1 MSAPT
6 VILLI
11 WLVIIVFAL
20 GIPLVVAYRAARQ
33 DRRRMMADGAS
44 AQGLISRITSKN
56 DSSTVYFSF
65 QPTSATSP
73 TEGRQVTTRAAV
85 ERLGL
90 MAGSS
95 VQVQYLPKWA
105 SWGFLPALTYAERCL
120 AAFAKSK
127 DRDETPD
134 TRPPLFY
141 VSYRPVAKSLRWMGG
156 GDVMVT
162 DQVARFWAYRRRV
175 FWFPSIDQR
184 EFARNRIVDVE
195 QHDKA
200 VRLAAIDEHGTRQ
213 IVQLQ
218 LVTAADAQALAR
230 LLPETKTETYVPA
243 LAESAQF
250 VTALSRLT
258 PHPYVTPTLIGINA
272 IMFVIVVA
280 SGGGLFVPNPE
291 TMIRFG
297 TDYTPLTLAGQWWR
311 LLTSI
316 FLHFGLMH
324 VAFNM
329 LALYVNGRMAERIYG
344 SARYLVIYL
353 VAGVTGS
360 LASLLWHPLVNGAGA
375 SGAIFGILGA
385 LLAFFVK
392 KESGVPTSVIKV
404 QRNSAMVFIAY
415 NLLYG
420 AGIQGVDNAAHL
432 GGLIGGLIMGYIL
445 SRPLTADRNQRA
457 WTQQWVATFAV
468 CGSATLLTVHLFM
481 NGTLAPRQAA
491 DSRGNPIPLAGI
503 VPAARSLG
511 GFHIGMTPDEV
522 RKIKGSP
529 ITQTNKEWVYNAI
542 DDTHD
547 AVISVHFSQGPNGL
561 PDSVYSIDF
570 TGHDS
575 DSAPPEIPFLNSF
588 RKEDVIHKYGE
599 PLTSRELQN
608 GWEYVW
614 FRNGIYIYTLNDK
627 VFSYGV
633 FDLSRLVN

>member
-1 MSAPT
+1 MSAPII
-6 VILLI
+6 ILLI
-11 WLVIIVFAL
+11 WLVIIVFVL

-44 AQGLISRITSKN
+44 AQALIARITSKN
-56 DSSTVYFSF
+56 DRSTVYFSF
-65 QPTSATSP
+65 QPTTATSSV
-73 TEGRQVTTRAAV
+73 EGNQVTTRAAV

-90 MAGSS
+90 MVGSS

-105 SWGFLPALTYAERCL
+105 RWGFIPALTYAERYL

-127 DRDETPD
+127 DRDEVPA

-141 VSYRPVAKSLRWMGG
+141 VSYGPMARSFRWMGG

-175 FWFPSIDQR
+175 FWFPRIDQR
-184 EFARNRIVDVE
+184 ELARDRIVDVE

-200 VRLAAIDEHGTRQ
+200 VRFAAIDENGAGQ

-218 LVTAADAQALAR
+218 MVTAADAEALAR
-230 LLPETKTETYVPA
+230 LLPETKTEKYVPA
-243 LAESAQF
+243 LGESAAF
-250 VTALSRLT
+250 VAALSRLT
-258 PHPYVTPTLIGINA
+258 PKPYVTPTLIGINA

-280 SGGGLFVPNPE
+280 AGGGLFVPNPE

-324 VAFNM
+324 IAFNM

-392 KESGVPTSVIKV
+392 KESGVPASVIKV

-420 AGIQGVDNAAHL
+420 AGIQGIDNAAHL
-432 GGLIGGLIMGYIL
+432 GGLIGGLIMGYLL
-445 SRPLTADRNQRA
+445 SRPLTAGRNQRA
-457 WTQQWVATFAV
+457 WTRQWVATFAV
-468 CGSATLLTVHLFM
+468 CGSATLLTVYLFM

-529 ITQTNKEWVYNAI
+529 ITQTNKVWVYNAI
-542 DDTHD
+542 DNTHD
-547 AVISVHFSQGPNGL
+547 AVISVYFSQGPNGL
-561 PDSVYSIDF
+561 PGSVYSIDF

-575 DSAPPEIPFLNSF
+575 ESAPTEIPFLNSF
-588 RKEDVIHKYGE
+588 RKEDVIRVYGE
-599 PLTSRELQN
+599 PLSSRELQN
-608 GWEYVW
+608 GWEYTW
-614 FRNGIYIYTLNDK
+614 FRNGIYIYTLNDN

-633 FDLSRLVN
+633 FDLSRLVP